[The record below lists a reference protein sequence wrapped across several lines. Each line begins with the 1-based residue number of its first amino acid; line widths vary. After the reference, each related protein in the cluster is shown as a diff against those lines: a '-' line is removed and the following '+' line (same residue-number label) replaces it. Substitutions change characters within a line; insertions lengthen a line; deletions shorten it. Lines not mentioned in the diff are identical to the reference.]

1 MSIKII
7 PITAL
12 RDTQKLEEEVLS
24 SDSPIHITKNGYSS
38 MVIMSEEA
46 YSEGRQTNVQHNV
59 SYPGKVD
66 ADLDDPLGFVRVKA
80 AAFPIHLADPKG
92 NVDDIKKQVDEAISE
107 GVSVLCF
114 SELCL
119 TGYTAGDLFL
129 DSTLLDGALSGLK
142 DLIDYS
148 SNKNIAFCVGLP
160 LQIAHKIYN
169 VAALV
174 SNGKL
179 VGIVPKRFIPTYQEF
194 YEGRYFKGYEGDNG
208 YLDLFGERIPFG
220 NRLIFS
226 PSSYPSLK
234 IGIEICEDLWVPNS
248 PSQELS
254 LSGANLILNLS
265 ASNETVGKAA
275 YRRDL
280 VGMQSAKLIAAYLYC
295 DAGEGES
302 TTDCVYSAHNIIA
315 ENGAILSESKPF
327 AFQPAIAEIDVDKLN
342 AEKRKTNSFDVSS
355 CPSVYFP
362 LRLSTPK
369 NIKRHYARNPFIPE
383 EAEINLDR
391 VNEVMDMQIAGLVGR
406 LKAINC
412 HKVVVGLSGGLDSTL
427 ALLVAVEAFK
437 KIGYSLSDITAITLP
452 CFGTSK
458 RTHDNAEELSKD
470 LGVSFKEISIANTV
484 KSHLNDIGH
493 PLDNLNVAYE
503 NAQAR
508 ERTQVLMDVA
518 NDTGALMIGTGDLSE
533 LCLGWC
539 TYGGDHMS
547 MYGVNASIPKTLV
560 RYLCHGYAIMHPTA
574 SKPLMDIINTPISP
588 ELLPTKNGEIAQ
600 KTEDTIGPYEL
611 HDFFIYH
618 FLRSR
623 FSPKKLFFIAC
634 LAYDGV
640 YDKPTIK
647 KWLRSF
653 FSRFFHNQF
662 KRSCLPDGPKVG
674 SVAISPRGDWRMPSD
689 ADVSYYL
696 KQVDALE

>member
-46 YSEGRQTNVQHNV
+46 YGEGRRESCLSNV
-59 SYPGKVD
+59 SYHGKVD
-66 ADLDDPLGFVRVKA
+66 AELDDPLGFVRVKA
-80 AAFPIHLADPKG
+80 AAFPIHLADPQS
-92 NVDDIKKQVDEAISE
+92 NVGEMKKQIDEAISE

-142 DLIDYS
+142 ELVDYS
-148 SNKNIAFCVGLP
+148 SSRNIAFCVGLP

-280 VGMQSAKLIAAYLYC
+280 VGMQSAKLISAYLYC

-327 AFQPAIAEIDVDKLN
+327 AFHSAIAEIDIDKLN

-383 EAEINLDR
+383 EKEIDLAR

-406 LKAINC
+406 LKAIRC

-508 ERTQVLMDVA
+508 ERTQVERPSQGKDSGPHGCRQRHRCLDDWHRRPQRALPRLVHVWRGSHVHVWGQRLDTQDLGPLSLPWLRYNAPDGLQAFDGHNKHPDFAGAAA
-518 NDTGALMIGTGDLSE
+518 NQKRRDRPEDRGHD
-533 LCLGWC
+533 
-539 TYGGDHMS
+539 
-547 MYGVNASIPKTLV
+547 
-560 RYLCHGYAIMHPTA
+560 RAIRAPRFLHL
-574 SKPLMDIINTPISP
+574 PLPAFP
-588 ELLPTKNGEIAQ
+588 LLPEEAV
-600 KTEDTIGPYEL
+600 L
-611 HDFFIYH
+611 H
-618 FLRSR
+618 R
-623 FSPKKLFFIAC
+623 
-634 LAYDGV
+634 
-640 YDKPTIK
+640 
-647 KWLRSF
+647 
-653 FSRFFHNQF
+653 
-662 KRSCLPDGPKVG
+662 LP
-674 SVAISPRGDWRMPSD
+674 R
-689 ADVSYYL
+689 L
-696 KQVDALE
+696 